1 MPGFSSRDDCVA
13 QRRRTIR
20 QAPGTPRQ
28 DATRAL
34 RHSASMHPALHPH
47 VRESGA
53 GPGVVCLHANASSSA
68 QWRGLMERLAP
79 RWRVLAPDSLG
90 AGRSPAWPADRTVTL
105 ADELALLEPVFAAA
119 GDPFCLVGHS
129 YGGAVALMAALAW
142 PERVRALALYEPTL
156 FSLLE
161 QESPGQEAA
170 NGIRF
175 AVADA
180 AAAIDAGDP
189 DAAAERFIDYWMG
202 AGSWRRMPEP
212 RRAPIAQS
220 MANVA
225 GWARALFTE
234 PTPLQAFAALEM
246 PVLYMTGAQ
255 SPASA
260 RGVARLLTGV
270 LPDVSVVEFEELGH
284 MGPVT
289 HPETVNEAVA
299 EFLAH
304 CRATE
309 AYERSRYA

>member
-1 MPGFSSRDDCVA
+1 M
-13 QRRRTIR
+13 
-20 QAPGTPRQ
+20 QA
-28 DATRAL
+28 L
-34 RHSASMHPALHPH
+34 LPH
-47 VRESGA
+47 IRESGT

-68 QWRGLMERLAP
+68 QWRDLMEQLAP

-90 AGRSPAWPADRTVTL
+90 AGRSPAWPPDRVVTL
-105 ADELALLEPVFAAA
+105 ADELALLAPVFSAA

-129 YGGAVALMAALAW
+129 YGGAVALMAALAC
-142 PERVRALALYEPTL
+142 PERVRAVALYEPTL

-175 AVADA
+175 AAADA
-180 AAAIDAGDP
+180 AAAFEAGDH
-189 DAAAERFIDYWMG
+189 DGAAERFIDYWMG

-220 MANVA
+220 MANVR

-234 PTPLQAFAALEM
+234 PTPLHAFAALEM
-246 PVLYMTGAQ
+246 PVLYMTGAS

-270 LPDVSVVEFEELGH
+270 LPDVSVLEFEGLGH

-304 CRATE
+304 CRADE
-309 AYERSRYA
+309 AYERSRCA

>member
-1 MPGFSSRDDCVA
+1 M
-13 QRRRTIR
+13 Q
-20 QAPGTPRQ
+20 Q
-28 DATRAL
+28 DL
-34 RHSASMHPALHPH
+34 LPH
-47 VRESGA
+47 VRASGA

-68 QWRGLMERLAP
+68 QWRGLMEKLAP
-79 RWRVLAPDSLG
+79 GWRVLAPDSLG
-90 AGRSPAWPADRTVTL
+90 AGRSPAWPADRVVTL

-175 AVADA
+175 AAADA
-180 AAAIDAGDP
+180 AAAIEAGDP
-189 DAAAERFIDYWMG
+189 DAAAQRFIDYWMG
-202 AGSWRRMPEP
+202 ADSWRRMPEA
-212 RRAPIAQS
+212 RRAPIALS

-260 RGVARLLTGV
+260 RAVARLLTGV
-270 LPDVSVVEFEELGH
+270 LPDVSVVEFEALGH

-289 HPETVNEAVA
+289 HPEAVNDTVAG
-299 EFLAH
+299 FLAH
-304 CRATE
+304 CREAE
-309 AYERSRYA
+309 AYERSRWA